1 MSVSTQS
8 RLHIRRLTTNATL
21 VALFVV
27 FSTLLSFKTPFFE
40 VSLVSLP
47 ILLAAFY
54 CGPVDALIVAALGSF
69 LEQALSAYGLSATTP
84 IWMAPV
90 LLQALCAGLLFHFLC
105 RKGGAKPVVLV
116 AIILLSELVLTAA
129 NTAALYLDGA
139 IWQYSVTALHI
150 LLPGRL
156 INGGV
161 RCVLSAVLLPLVL
174 PILTRT
180 LPVRAQ
186 KQ

>member
-1 MSVSTQS
+1 MSITKTK
-8 RLHIRRLTTNATL
+8 RALHIRRLTTDAIL

-54 CGPVDALIVAALGSF
+54 CGPLDALIVATLGSF
-69 LEQALSAYGLSATTP
+69 LEQALSAYGLGVTTP
-84 IWMAPV
+84 IWMAPAI
-90 LLQALCAGLLFHFLC
+90 LQALTAALLFRFLY
-105 RKGGAKPVVLV
+105 RGKAKRAWVLI
-116 AIILLSELVLTAA
+116 AIIITAELVLTLA

-139 IWQYSVTALHI
+139 IFDYSVKALHL

-156 INGGV
+156 LNGGV
-161 RCVLSAVLLPLVL
+161 RCVLSAVLLPIVL
-174 PILTRT
+174 PILSRT
-180 LPVRAQ
+180 LPVREN
-186 KQ
+186 

>member
-1 MSVSTQS
+1 MSVSAKN
-8 RLHIRRLTTNATL
+8 RARILRLTTNATL

-47 ILLAAFY
+47 ILLSAFY
-54 CGPVDALIVAALGSF
+54 CGPVDALIVATLGSF

-90 LLQALCAGLLFHFLC
+90 ILQALCAGLLFHFLC
-105 RKGGAKPVVLV
+105 RGKQAKPVLLV
-116 AIILLSELVLTAA
+116 AIILLSELVLTFA
-129 NTAALYLDGA
+129 NTAALYLDGY

-156 INGGV
+156 LNGGV
-161 RCVLSAVLLPLVL
+161 RCVLSVIILPLAL
-174 PILTRT
+174 PALSRH
-180 LPVRAQ
+180 LPVRA
-186 KQ
+186 KD

>member
-1 MSVSTQS
+1 MSISAQN
-8 RLHIRRLTTNATL
+8 RLHVRRLTTNAML

-69 LEQALSAYGLSATTP
+69 LEQALSAYGLSVTTP

-90 LLQALCAGLLFHFLC
+90 ILQALCAGLLFHFLC
-105 RKGGAKPVVLV
+105 RKRSTRPWLLV
-116 AIILLSELVLTAA
+116 AIIVLSELVLTAA

-139 IWQYSVTALHI
+139 IWQYSVKALHL

-156 INGGV
+156 LNGGV
-161 RCVLSAVLLPLVL
+161 RCLLSAVLLPLVL
-174 PILTRT
+174 PILNRT

-186 KQ
+186 K